1 MPRSPL
7 DGILQGLST
16 PHAQDSDPQNVQRPE
31 GAFLEGGPALAIQSS
46 TFSPA
51 ETQRE
56 QLLRTR
62 SMSRPHLGRDLHLG
76 RLHLG
81 RDPTWGGTLL
91 VQKWHSP
98 VCP

>member
-62 SMSRPHLGRDLHLG
+62 SMSRPHLGRD
-76 RLHLG
+76 
-81 RDPTWGGTLL
+81 PTWGGTLL